1 MPLVAVKWNWRRRR
15 FLGLSQRWTSA
26 LLWVCVVLAVHL
38 DNILI
43 KSIVYSESIV
53 HCRGVLRFRNIYRS
67 NVLVRHAGFFSPEYD
82 KGQYHR
88 IGKIPSSTPT
98 RFSRIR
104 ESVLVMLGY

>member
-26 LLWVCVVLAVHL
+26 LLWVCVVHM
-38 DNILI
+38 DNTLI

-67 NVLVRHAGFFSPEYD
+67 NVLVRHAGFFSPENHR
-82 KGQYHR
+82 GQYHR
-88 IGKIPSSTPT
+88 IGKITSSTPT